1 MSSVR
6 SVVKKNFLMQRSI
19 PARILVRPAVL
30 LLGSA
35 FIVLRAVAGTA
46 DVPAW
51 IEKSNANAKVLLD
64 ATNKFGPEGA
74 SSTGIP
80 GFDDQVTDLGPGI
93 NERADAAV
101 IGARDELKK
110 RQMVE
115 TDALVRQDLEILI
128 QSCDD
133 TLETNRL
140 QKKHLAPFIDVGQ
153 LIFFGEFGLLQDQID
168 AARRPSALARLK
180 LYTGLTPG
188 STPITQ
194 LARDRYNEAAADP
207 AHLGSFKDR
216 IQQAI
221 SNTSRYVTGIRGLY
235 AKYGLDKL
243 EGAPAA
249 LDALEKQLKEYND
262 WAASTV
268 LPRARTDFRLPAELY
283 ADNLKNVGLDIPP
296 QELMQKALISFG
308 EIRNEMQTLAPL
320 VAKEIGLAATDYREV
335 IKALKKEQLPR
346 DQVESYYA
354 GVIKQVEE
362 IIRRE
367 HIVTLPGRAMIMR
380 LASEAENA
388 AQPAPHMQPP
398 PLINNK
404 GERGQFI
411 LTTGNPPA
419 KDGAKTDGYDD
430 FTHKSA
436 TWTLTAHEGRP
447 GHELQFSA
455 MVERGVSQARSL
467 FAFNSVNVE
476 GWALY
481 AEAELKPY
489 EPLAGQLIALQARLQ
504 RAARAFLDPM
514 LNLGLI
520 SPERATQILMEDV
533 GLSAAMTKQ
542 EVDRYTFRAPGQAT
556 AYFYG
561 YLKLMELRTATEVA
575 LGAKFNRQE
584 FNDYLIG
591 QGLLPPQLLAKAV
604 REEFIPAQL
613 KK

>member
-1 MSSVR
+1 MNR
-6 SVVKKNFLMQRSI
+6 YLPTSI
-19 PARILVRPAVL
+19 RAAAL
-30 LLGSA
+30 LLVGTLLLPA
-35 FIVLRAVAGTA
+35 TRAGTT
-46 DVPAW
+46 DIPAW
-51 IEKSNANAKVLLD
+51 IEKSNANAKVVLD
-64 ATNKFGPEGA
+64 ATNHFSPEGA
-74 SSTGIP
+74 SSTGIA
-80 GFDDQVTDLGPGI
+80 GFDDKVADLGPGI
-93 NERADAAV
+93 NERTDDAI

-110 RQMVE
+110 RMMVE
-115 TDALVRQDLEILI
+115 TDALVRQDLEILV

-140 QKKHLAPFIDVGQ
+140 QKKHLARFIDVGQ
-153 LIFFGEFGLLQDQID
+153 LIFFGEFGLLQDQVD
-168 AARRPSALARLK
+168 ATRRPAALLRLK
-180 LYTGLTPG
+180 RYTGLAPG
-188 STPITQ
+188 TTPITQ
-194 LARDRYNEAAADP
+194 LAKDRYNEAAADP

-221 SNTSRYVTGIRGLY
+221 ANTARYTTGIRGLY
-235 AKYGLDKL
+235 SKYGLDKL
-243 EGAPAA
+243 DGAAAA
-249 LDALEKQLKEYND
+249 LDALEKQLKDYNE
-262 WAASTV
+262 WVTAVV
-268 LPRARTDFRLPAELY
+268 LPRARTDFRLPAEIY

-296 QELMQKALISFG
+296 QELMQKALVSFA
-308 EIRNEMQTLAPL
+308 EIRNEMQALAPL
-320 VAKEIGLAATDYREV
+320 VAKEHGLTATDYREV
-335 IKALKKEQLPR
+335 MKALKKDQLPR
-346 DQVESYYA
+346 DQVEAYYA
-354 GVIKQVEE
+354 SIIAQIED

-404 GERGQFI
+404 GERGQFV

-419 KDGAKTDGYDD
+419 AGGAPTQSYDD

-436 TWTLTAHEGRP
+436 AWTLTAHEGRP

-481 AEAELKPY
+481 AEAEMKPY
-489 EPLAGQLIALQARLQ
+489 EPLAGQLFALQARLQ
-504 RAARAFLDPM
+504 RAARAFIDPM
-514 LNLGLI
+514 LNLGLMTR
-520 SPERATQILMEDV
+520 ERAHDILTQDV
-533 GLSAAMTKQ
+533 GLSEPMTKQ

-575 LGAKFNRQE
+575 LGPKFNRQT
-584 FNDYLIG
+584 FNDYIIG
-591 QGLLPPQLLAKAV
+591 QGLLPPPLLAKAI
-604 REEFIPAQL
+604 REDFIPAQL

>member
-1 MSSVR
+1 MNR
-6 SVVKKNFLMQRSI
+6 YI
-19 PARILVRPAVL
+19 PALLRSAGL
-30 LLGSA
+30 LLGGACLTAPA
-35 FIVLRAVAGTA
+35 FAGTN
-46 DVPAW
+46 DIPAW
-51 IEKSNANAKVLLD
+51 IERSNANAKVVLD
-64 ATNKFGPEGA
+64 ATNNFSPEGA
-74 SSTGIP
+74 SSTGIA
-80 GFDDQVTDLGPGI
+80 GFDDKVADLGPRI
-93 NERADAAV
+93 NERADAAI

-115 TDALVRQDLEILI
+115 TDPLVRQDLEILI

-140 QKKHLAPFIDVGQ
+140 QKKHLARFIDVGQ
-153 LIFFGEFGLLQDQID
+153 LIFFGEFGLLQDQVE
-168 AARRPSALARLK
+168 ATRRPAALARLK

-207 AHLGSFKDR
+207 VHLGSFKDR
-216 IQQAI
+216 IQQAM
-221 SNTSRYVTGIRGLY
+221 SNTARYVTGIRGLY

-243 EGAPAA
+243 DGAAAA
-249 LDALEKQLKEYND
+249 LDTLEKQLKDYNE
-262 WAASTV
+262 WVTTTV

-296 QELMQKALISFG
+296 QELMQKALISFA
-308 EIRNEMQTLAPL
+308 EIRNEMQALAPL
-320 VAKEIGLAATDYREV
+320 VAKENGLTVTDYRAVMKE
-335 IKALKKEQLPR
+335 LKKEQLPK
-346 DQVESYYA
+346 DQVEAYYA
-354 GVIKQVEE
+354 GVIKQVED

-367 HIVTLPGRAMIMR
+367 HIVTLPERAMIMR

-404 GERGQFI
+404 GERGQFV

-419 KDGAKTDGYDD
+419 KEGAKTEGYDD

-481 AEAELKPY
+481 AEAEMKPY
-489 EPLAGQLIALQARLQ
+489 EPLAGQLFALQARLQ

-542 EVDRYTFRAPGQAT
+542 EVDRYTFRSPGQAT

-575 LGAKFNRQE
+575 LGPKFNRQA
-584 FNDYLIG
+584 FNDYIIG

-604 REEFIPAQL
+604 REDFIPAQL

>member
-1 MSSVR
+1 M
-6 SVVKKNFLMQRSI
+6 
-19 PARILVRPAVL
+19 
-30 LLGSA
+30 
-35 FIVLRAVAGTA
+35 T
-46 DVPAW
+46 
-51 IEKSNANAKVLLD
+51 
-64 ATNKFGPEGA
+64 
-74 SSTGIP
+74 
-80 GFDDQVTDLGPGI
+80 
-93 NERADAAV
+93 
-101 IGARDELKK
+101 
-110 RQMVE
+110 E
-115 TDALVRQDLEILI
+115 TDPLVRQDLEILI

-133 TLETNRL
+133 TLATNRL
-140 QKKHLAPFIDVGQ
+140 QRKHLARFIDIGQ
-153 LIFFGEFGLLQDQID
+153 LIYFGEFGLLQDQVD
-168 AARRPSALARLK
+168 ASRRPAALARLRK
-180 LYTGLTPG
+180 YTGLEPG
-188 STPITQ
+188 TTSIVQ
-194 LARDRYNEAAADP
+194 YAKDRYNEAAADP
-207 AHLGSFKDR
+207 AHLGSFKGR
-216 IQQAI
+216 IEQAI
-221 SNTSRYVTGIRGLY
+221 ANSARYVSGIRGLY
-235 AKYGLDKL
+235 AKYGLDQL
-243 EGAPAA
+243 DGAAAA
-249 LDALEKQLKEYND
+249 LDALEKQLKDYNE
-262 WAASTV
+262 WATAV
-268 LPRARTDFRLPAELY
+268 ALPRARTDFRLPAELY

-296 QELMQKALISFG
+296 QELMQKALIAFA

-320 VAKEIGLAATDYREV
+320 VAKEHGLNVTDYREV
-335 IKALKKEQLPR
+335 IKALKKEQLPK
-346 DQVESYYA
+346 DQVEGYYA
-354 GVIKQVEE
+354 DVIKQVEE

-367 HIVTLPGRAMIMR
+367 HIVTLPERAMIMR

-419 KDGAKTDGYDD
+419 KDGSKTDSYDD

-436 TWTLTAHEGRP
+436 AWTLTAHEGRP

-489 EPLAGQLIALQARLQ
+489 EPLAGQLFALQARLQ

-514 LNLGLI
+514 LNLGQI
-520 SPERATQILMEDV
+520 TPERATQILMEDV

-542 EVDRYTFRAPGQAT
+542 EVDRYTFRSPGQAT

-575 LGAKFNRQE
+575 LGPKFNRQA
-584 FNDYLIG
+584 FNDYIIG
-591 QGLLPPQLLAKAV
+591 QGLLPPRLLAKAV

-613 KK
+613 KR